1 MKRIVAFFAL
11 IFATPLWAMPEIQ
24 TIVTRQGVNAWLVED
39 HNIPFV
45 ALELRFI
52 GGASIEPLEK
62 RGVATLMTGLLEEGS
77 GDMDAQSFATA
88 RETLAA
94 SFGYDVY
101 DDALAIS
108 AKILTENRDDAVTLL
123 RQSLI
128 EPRFD
133 TDAIERVR
141 SQILSILS
149 SNEKSPRDIASKHFN
164 AKAYGNH
171 PYATNYEGT
180 PETISALTK
189 NDLIDI
195 HRQLLVK
202 DRVIVSAVGDI
213 SAADLSEL
221 IDHLLDGLPQ
231 SSDRPLPQSATVTL
245 DGTID
250 VIQFPTPQSFVI
262 FGQTGIAQNDPDFFA
277 AYILNHILGGGGFE
291 SRLMTEVREKRGLT
305 YGIGTFLAGRDY
317 ANLLM
322 GQVSSSNDT
331 VAQAIEVIRDE
342 WRRLAQNG
350 VTPNELA
357 AAKTY
362 LTGAYPLRFDGNGP
376 IANILVGMQRMGLD
390 PDYIKTR
397 NDRINT
403 VSLEEINRVAA
414 RLMDADNLYFVVV
427 GEPVGLANN

>member
-1 MKRIVAFFAL
+1 M
-11 IFATPLWAMPEIQ
+11 
-24 TIVTRQGVNAWLVED
+24 
-39 HNIPFV
+39 
-45 ALELRFI
+45 
-52 GGASIEPLEK
+52 
-62 RGVATLMTGLLEEGS
+62 
-77 GDMDAQSFATA
+77 
-88 RETLAA
+88 
-94 SFGYDVY
+94 
-101 DDALAIS
+101 
-108 AKILTENRDDAVTLL
+108 
-123 RQSLI
+123 
-128 EPRFD
+128 
-133 TDAIERVR
+133 
-141 SQILSILS
+141 
-149 SNEKSPRDIASKHFN
+149 
-164 AKAYGNH
+164 
-171 PYATNYEGT
+171 
-180 PETISALTK
+180 TK

-231 SSDRPLPQSATVTL
+231 SSDRPLPQSASVTL

-342 WRRLAQNG
+342 WRKLAQNG

-403 VSLEEINRVAA
+403 VSLEEINHVAA